1 MRGLRAFWKEWVYDF
16 DASVEWTTP
25 PHSVFKAPARL
36 ACVFLGSIV
45 PFGLVLLRSGVLD
58 RLDES
63 REQIDLEL
71 LVAGLT
77 FLAVWLISI
86 VVGVA
91 SEEKTLVKYIWVG
104 SVGPANLTI
113 LYIVLQ
119 GVR

>member
-1 MRGLRAFWKEWVYDF
+1 MRGLRAFWKEWVYDLG
-16 DASVEWTTP
+16 ASVEWTTP
-25 PHSVFKAPARL
+25 PHDVFKAPARV

-45 PFGLVLLRSGVLD
+45 PFGLVLLRSGVLG
-58 RLDES
+58 RLES

-86 VVGVA
+86 VFGTA
-91 SEEKTLVKYIWVG
+91 SEEKTLVKYILIG

-119 GVR
+119 GVQ